1 MVLDEKQRKECQM
14 FILSV
19 RKHCTDKNL
28 TLDKLIADYYDRNAE
43 TIPG

>member
-1 MVLDEKQRKECQM
+1 MVLDNKQLKECQI

-19 RKHCTDKNL
+19 KRNCTDKNL
-28 TLDKLIADYYDRNAE
+28 TLDKLIADYYDKNAE